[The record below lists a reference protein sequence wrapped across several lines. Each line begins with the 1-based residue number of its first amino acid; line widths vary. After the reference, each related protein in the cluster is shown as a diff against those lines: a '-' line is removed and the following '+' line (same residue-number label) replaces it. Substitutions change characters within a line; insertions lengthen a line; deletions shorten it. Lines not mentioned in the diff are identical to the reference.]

1 MALDMK
7 PTRRLQSYVEDH
19 RTRWS
24 VCIVPLPV
32 LETIHGEFHG
42 QQQREHPALLLTG
55 AVVATGDDTIS
66 GLGGNDL
73 IAGYTGDDV
82 INGGTGADVLIGGIL
97 VVDILGV
104 GDVDLAG
111 VDTAD
116 YSTSASRVSV
126 LMYETG
132 NINISLLGV
141 TLQLTGATTGHGGE
155 AEGDSLIGFTN
166 LTGSTFGDY
175 LGGNAEANTL
185 IGGGGDDGLQG
196 AAGADILNGGAGID
210 MADYTISTGAVTI
223 NLLTN
228 SVAGGHATGDTL
240 IGIESLRGGEFNDT
254 LTGNNGFN
262 RLSGMGGTDTLDGGA
277 GNDQL
282 VGGAG
287 ADVLIGGAGTDTLLY
302 DNAATGVT
310 ANLGNAAGNTGDAAG
325 DSYSGIEN
333 LTGSKFGD
341 TLTGDGGANFIYGW
355 TGDDRIDGGA
365 GQDKLKGGNGTDV
378 YVVSAIDESP
388 PAPPT
393 GSTTSTRSRATRWT
407 SRPSPAVMAPSSART
422 STPASRA
429 RFATP

>member
-1 MALDMK
+1 MANFTGDN
-7 PTRRLQSYVEDH
+7 SAN
-19 RTRWS
+19 
-24 VCIVPLPV
+24 ILP
-32 LETIHGEFHG
+32 
-42 QQQREHPALLLTG
+42 PLLTG
-55 AVVATGDDTIS
+55 AVVAIGDDTFS

-166 LTGSTFGDY
+166 LTGSNFGDY

-185 IGGGGDDGLQG
+185 IGGSGDDGLQG
-196 AAGADILNGGAGID
+196 AAGADTLNGGAGID

-228 SVAGGHATGDTL
+228 SVTGGHATNDIL
-240 IGIESLRGGEFNDT
+240 SSIESLRGGEFNDT

-277 GNDQL
+277 G
-282 VGGAG
+282 
-287 ADVLIGGAGTDTLLY
+287 
-302 DNAATGVT
+302 
-310 ANLGNAAGNTGDAAG
+310 
-325 DSYSGIEN
+325 
-333 LTGSKFGD
+333 
-341 TLTGDGGANFIYGW
+341 
-355 TGDDRIDGGA
+355 
-365 GQDKLKGGNGTDV
+365 QDKLKGGNGSDV

-388 PAPPT
+388 AGAPDRVNDFYQVQGDQVDFSALT
-393 GSTTSTRSRATRWT
+393 GGDGSFIGKDVYTGVAGEVRYTVKDGVATVGLDVDGDKVTDVRIELIGALVLT
-407 SRPSPAVMAPSSART
+407 
-422 STPASRA
+422 ASD
-429 RFATP
+429 FIL